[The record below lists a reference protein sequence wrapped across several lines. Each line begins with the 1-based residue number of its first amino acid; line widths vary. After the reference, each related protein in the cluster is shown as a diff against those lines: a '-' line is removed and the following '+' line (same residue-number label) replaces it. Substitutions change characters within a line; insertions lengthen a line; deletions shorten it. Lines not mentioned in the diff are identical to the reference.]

1 MSHFF
6 TVVIVP
12 GATPPDQIE
21 ETVTRLLAPYDEKL
35 AVVPYKVYLDQENI
49 EHMASHY
56 KTSADDLAA
65 LARHMRNWCGNE
77 GGVDERGLYRLST
90 YNPQSKWDWWVIGGR
105 WNGKVRSAPRND
117 ETGFNFGS
125 EYHQLPE
132 NMLPVKELQTP
143 LSCFALVTPD
153 GVWHEQGEMGMFG
166 MVANEKEEEVW
177 QREVAEILQKHQ
189 SDILVGVDC
198 HI

>member
-12 GATPPDQIE
+12 GTTPPDQIE
-21 ETVTRLLAPYDEKL
+21 ETVARLLAPYDEDI
-35 AVVPYKVYLDQENI
+35 AVAPYRVYLDRERI
-49 EHMASHY
+49 ERMANHY
-56 KTSADDLAA
+56 QTSPDNLTE
-65 LARHMRNWCGNE
+65 LARHMRDWCGSG
-77 GGVDERGLYRLST
+77 GGVDEQGLYRLST

-105 WNGKVRSAPRND
+105 WNGEVRSAPGND
-117 ETGFNFGS
+117 ETGFNFGR

-132 NMLPVKELQTP
+132 NMLPVKELQAP

-153 GVWHEQGEMGMFG
+153 GEWHERGEMGWFG
-166 MVANEKEEEVW
+166 MVANEKEQDDWE
-177 QREVAEILQKHQ
+177 REVADILQKHQ
-189 SDILVGVDC
+189 EDILVGVDC